1 MSAVNTCRNQSAA
14 AISTRRGLRF
24 FAIVTIRA
32 VVVVEGATVRC
43 FLTEATIM
51 IVVSILASIAAIGGI
66 CCLLF
71 YLAVYALP
79 LFAGVTAGVWA
90 YGTGAGWLGGITVGF
105 IAGLATLLAGH
116 LLLTFVKPVWLRLMI
131 AAVFV
136 TPAAIAGYHATHGI
150 VKHTMPSETW
160 QIAFSL
166 VGATV
171 VAVTAFARLAT
182 LAPPGPSGLGVARA

>member
-1 MSAVNTCRNQSAA
+1 
-14 AISTRRGLRF
+14 
-24 FAIVTIRA
+24 
-32 VVVVEGATVRC
+32 
-43 FLTEATIM
+43 M
-51 IVVSILASIAAIGGI
+51 IVVSILASIAAIGVI
-66 CCLLF
+66 CFLLF

-90 YGTGAGWLGGITVGF
+90 YGTGAGWLGGIAVGF

-136 TPAAIAGYHATHGI
+136 APAAIAGYHATHGI

-160 QIAFSL
+160 QVAFSL
-166 VGATV
+166 AGAVIVGI
-171 VAVTAFARLAT
+171 TAFARLAT
-182 LAPPGPSGLGVARA
+182 LAPPGQAGRGVARA